1 MSEKLDESI
10 QKANF
15 KSLSNRRVE
24 KREKD
29 DNSYQ
34 TYVRKIA

>member
-1 MSEKLDESI
+1 MNLYKSQTSSFKL
-10 QKANF
+10 
-15 KSLSNRRVE
+15 LSNRRVE

-34 TYVRKIA
+34 KYLSKIA

>member
-1 MSEKLDESI
+1 MNLYKSQTS
-10 QKANF
+10 NF
-15 KSLSNRRVE
+15 KFLSNRRVE

-34 TYVRKIA
+34 KYLSKIV